1 MFSAELTNAWHTVQ
15 PAKTQEFIDLPEG
28 RYLATID
35 AIKLNPPKKVNDK
48 IIPEILVYELTVSD
62 GEYQD
67 SRFRKE
73 DGIWTDKSL
82 SFIKRDLLTLGCSI
96 PRELEDV
103 PLALQTAV
111 GLTVEIEIVKTTKNG
126 REYTNT
132 YIRRVV
138 NQMKPSAPQ
147 AASQFNPQQG
157 QFNPQQSVSPM
168 QRYNSVVQ
176 QAQDNHSI
184 GDAHDSWSDMYDQ
197 SCPF

>member
-15 PAKTQEFIDLPEG
+15 PAKTQEFVDLPAG

-35 AIKLNPPKKVNDK
+35 AIKLNPPKQVNDR

-62 GEYQD
+62 GEHQG

-111 GLTVEIEIVKTTKNG
+111 GSTVEIEVVKTTKNG
-126 REYTNT
+126 HEYTNT

-138 NQMKPSAPQ
+138 NQMKPSDQQAPAPAPTQ
-147 AASQFNPQQG
+147 VHPRQD
-157 QFNPQQSVSPM
+157 VSPM
-168 QRYNSVVQ
+168 QRYNSLARPEQ
-176 QAQDNHSI
+176 GRNNEWT
-184 GDAHDSWSDMYDQ
+184 GMYED

>member
-1 MFSAELTNAWHTVQ
+1 MFSEELTNAWYTVQ
-15 PAKTQEFIDLPEG
+15 PAKTQEFIDLPNG

-35 AIKLNPPKKVNDK
+35 AIKLNHPKQVKDK

-62 GEYQD
+62 GEYQG

-73 DGIWTDKSL
+73 DGIWGDKSL
-82 SFIKRDLLTLGCSI
+82 SFIKRDLLTLGCNI

-103 PLALQTAV
+103 PLALQAAV
-111 GLTVEIEIVKTTKNG
+111 GLTVEIEVVKTTKNG

-132 YIRRVV
+132 YIQRVV
-138 NQMKPSAPQ
+138 NQMKPPAPQ

-157 QFNPQQSVSPM
+157 VSPM

-184 GDAHDSWSDMYDQ
+184 RDAHDSWSDMYDQ

>member
-15 PAKTQEFIDLPEG
+15 PAQLQEFIELPEG

-35 AIKLNPPKKVNDK
+35 AIKLNQPKQVKDK
-48 IIPEILVYELTVSD
+48 IIPETLVYELTISD
-62 GEYQD
+62 GEYQG

-73 DGIWTDKSL
+73 DGIWSDKSL
-82 SFIKRDLLTLGCSI
+82 SFIKRDILTLGCNI

-103 PLALQTAV
+103 PLALQAAV
-111 GLTVEIEIVKTTKNG
+111 GLMVEIEVVKTTKNG

-132 YIRRVV
+132 YIQRVV
-138 NQMKPSAPQ
+138 NQMKPSAQQVAP
-147 AASQFNPQQG
+147 QFNQTQG
-157 QFNPQQSVSPM
+157 VSPM

-176 QAQDNHSI
+176 QAQDNHSV
-184 GDAHDSWSDMYDQ
+184 GDTQDNWSDMYDQ

>member
-15 PAKTQEFIDLPEG
+15 PAKTQEFVDLPVG

-35 AIKLNPPKKVNDK
+35 AIKLNPPKQVNDR

-62 GEYQD
+62 GEYQG

-103 PLALQTAV
+103 PIALQTAV
-111 GLTVEIEIVKTTKNG
+111 GSTVETEVVKTTKNG
-126 REYTNT
+126 HEYTNT

-138 NQMKPSAPQ
+138 NRMNPSAQQ
-147 AASQFNPQQG
+147 APAPAPTQAHPQQG
-157 QFNPQQSVSPM
+157 VSPM
-168 QRYNSVVQ
+168 QRYNSLARPEQNRNNEWTDV
-176 QAQDNHSI
+176 
-184 GDAHDSWSDMYDQ
+184 YDD

>member
-15 PAKTQEFIDLPEG
+15 PAKTQEFVDLPVG

-35 AIKLNPPKKVNDK
+35 AIKLNPPKQVNDR

-62 GEYQD
+62 GEYKG

-73 DGIWTDKSL
+73 DGIWTENSL
-82 SFIKRDLLTLGCSI
+82 SFIKRDLLTLGCNT
-96 PRELEDV
+96 PRELQDV

-111 GLTVEIEIVKTTKNG
+111 GSTVEIEVVKTTKNG
-126 REYTNT
+126 HEYTNT

-138 NQMKPSAPQ
+138 NQMKPSAQQ
-147 AASQFNPQQG
+147 APAPAPTQAHPQQG
-157 QFNPQQSVSPM
+157 VSPM
-168 QRYNSVVQ
+168 QRYNSL
-176 QAQDNHSI
+176 AQTEQNRNNE
-184 GDAHDSWSDMYDQ
+184 WTDMYED

>member
-15 PAKTQEFIDLPEG
+15 PAQLQEFIELPEG
-28 RYLATID
+28 RYLTVID
-35 AIKLNPPKKVNDK
+35 AIKLNQPKQVKDK
-48 IIPEILVYELTVSD
+48 IIPDTLVYELTVSD
-62 GEYQD
+62 GEYQG

-82 SFIKRDLLTLGCSI
+82 SFIKRDLLTLGCNI
-96 PRELEDV
+96 PRELQDV
-103 PLALQTAV
+103 PLALQAAV
-111 GLTVEIEIVKTTKNG
+111 GLTVEIEVVKTTKNG

-138 NQMKPSAPQ
+138 NQMKPSDTQ
-147 AASQFNPQQG
+147 AASQFNPPQG
-157 QFNPQQSVSPM
+157 VSPM

-176 QAQDNHSI
+176 QAQDNHPI
-184 GDAHDSWSDMYDQ
+184 GDTHDSWSDMYDQ

>member
-15 PAKTQEFIDLPEG
+15 PAQLQEFIELPEG
-28 RYLATID
+28 RYLTVID
-35 AIKLNPPKKVNDK
+35 AIKLNQPKQVKDK
-48 IIPEILVYELTVSD
+48 IIPETLVYELTVSD
-62 GEYQD
+62 GEYQG

-82 SFIKRDLLTLGCSI
+82 SFIKRDLLTLGCNI
-96 PRELEDV
+96 PRELQDV
-103 PLALQTAV
+103 PLALQDAV
-111 GLTVEIEIVKTTKNG
+111 GLTVEIEVVKTTKNG

-138 NQMKPSAPQ
+138 NQMKPSDTQ
-147 AASQFNPQQG
+147 AASQFNPPQG
-157 QFNPQQSVSPM
+157 VSPM

-176 QAQDNHSI
+176 QAQDNHPI
-184 GDAHDSWSDMYDQ
+184 GDTHDSWSDMYDQ

>member
-15 PAKTQEFIDLPEG
+15 PAQLQEFIDLPEG
-28 RYLATID
+28 RYFATID
-35 AIKLNPPKKVNDK
+35 AIKLNQSKQVKDK
-48 IIPEILVYELTVSD
+48 IIPETLVYELTVSD
-62 GEYQD
+62 GEYQG
-67 SRFRKE
+67 SKLRKE

-82 SFIKRDLLTLGCSI
+82 SFIKRDLLTLGCNI

-103 PLALQTAV
+103 PLALQAAV
-111 GLTVEIEIVKTTKNG
+111 GLTIEIEVVKTTKNG

-138 NQMKPSAPQ
+138 NQMKPSDAQ
-147 AASQFNPQQG
+147 AASQFNPTQG
-157 QFNPQQSVSPM
+157 VSPM

-176 QAQDNHSI
+176 QAQDNHPI
-184 GDAHDSWSDMYDQ
+184 GDTHDSWSDMYDQ

>member
-15 PAKTQEFIDLPEG
+15 PAKTQEFVDLPVG

-35 AIKLNPPKKVNDK
+35 AIKLNPPKQVNDR

-62 GEYQD
+62 GEYQG

-82 SFIKRDLLTLGCSI
+82 SFIKRDILTLGCSI

-111 GLTVEIEIVKTTKNG
+111 GSTVEIEVVKTTKNG
-126 REYTNT
+126 HEYTNT
-132 YIRRVV
+132 YIRRVA
-138 NQMKPSAPQ
+138 NQMKPSAQQ
-147 AASQFNPQQG
+147 APAPAPTQARSQQG
-157 QFNPQQSVSPM
+157 VSPM
-168 QRYNSVVQ
+168 QRYNSLARQ
-176 QAQDNHSI
+176 EQNRNNE
-184 GDAHDSWSDMYDQ
+184 WTDMYDD

>member
-15 PAKTQEFIDLPEG
+15 PAQLQEFIELPEG
-28 RYLATID
+28 RYLTVID
-35 AIKLNPPKKVNDK
+35 AIKLNQPKQVKDK
-48 IIPEILVYELTVSD
+48 IIPETLVYELTVSD
-62 GEYQD
+62 GEYQG

-82 SFIKRDLLTLGCSI
+82 SFIKRDLLTLGCNI
-96 PRELEDV
+96 PRELQDV
-103 PLALQTAV
+103 PLALQAAV
-111 GLTVEIEIVKTTKNG
+111 GLTVEIEVVKTTKNG

-138 NQMKPSAPQ
+138 NQMKPSDTQ
-147 AASQFNPQQG
+147 AASQFNPPQG
-157 QFNPQQSVSPM
+157 VSPM

-176 QAQDNHSI
+176 QAQDNHPI
-184 GDAHDSWSDMYDQ
+184 GDTHDSWSDMYDQ